1 MAFEQFLLRQI
12 NLPVAYV
19 PAINANHLNRYEDL
33 LQLTYSTVADYCQ
46 NMRRPGGLIADPQNA
61 GGAMPNPGCPIQMVT
76 ERRLALAVFA
86 AHYHTLVGRP
96 LTPDNMI
103 WNRFQHFSTFLDIR
117 KNYLAPTD
125 PPEHQS
131 GTSFATTIEIIENHL
146 SITLGATKIPLSYV
160 IRPDPVVPDH
170 TLQPLNPNN
179 TLPFASDTFTGFNE
193 ELAARTPHTIP
204 EWNTD
209 NSLVFSILLR
219 VFGKSKYVSS
229 LQPYRTRNDG
239 RAAYL
244 ALVQHNLGSNQ
255 WQLMFHDAETIVT
268 THKFY
273 GTNPHYTLSTHI
285 AKHRSAHDRMRR
297 ASSHV
302 NFSLPTETTR
312 VLRLLQSLEASNI
325 AILSAKTSILGDDVK
340 RSDFEL
346 ASDFLITV
354 TPHTNQP
361 RKSQR
366 ISSLTS
372 RGGKSRNNN
381 YNNNRGKNG
390 KWKSNKGKSN
400 HRYQPYNN
408 SNHQQHQQNFTPTLN
423 RGSSGVEFRYYTDSD
438 YQQLSH
444 PQRNELRLWRKAQ
457 NTPVTIAAIQQ
468 YLQHPSP
475 QIVPHPQLPPP
486 PAARVP
492 PPAPAHAIVHFQYP
506 PGQNRPPSP
515 S

>member
-1 MAFEQFLLRQI
+1 MAFQQFLLNELSLAR
-12 NLPVAYV
+12 AFV
-19 PAINANHLNRYEDL
+19 PAITANHLQSYDDL
-33 LQLTYSTVADYCQ
+33 LQLTFDTVADYCQ
-46 NMRRPGGLIADPQNA
+46 NMRRPGGLIPSPQNQA
-61 GGAMPNPGCPIQMVT
+61 VLIPNPGIPITMIT
-76 ERRLALAVFA
+76 ERRLSLAVFA
-86 AHYHTLVGRP
+86 AHYYTLIGRP
-96 LTPDNMI
+96 LDAQNMV
-103 WNRFQHFSTFLDIR
+103 WNRFQHFATFLDIR
-117 KNYLAPTD
+117 KNYLAPSE
-125 PPEHQS
+125 PVEHHS
-131 GTSFATTIEIIENHL
+131 GTSFATTIELVENHL
-146 SITLGATKIPLSYV
+146 SLTLGATKLPLSYV
-160 IRPDPVVPDH
+160 VRHDPDVPLHDVH
-170 TLQPLNPNN
+170 PLSPND
-179 TLPFASDTFTGFNE
+179 TLPFASGSFSGFSE
-193 ELAARTPHTIP
+193 ELTARTPHTIP

-209 NSLVFSILLR
+209 NSLVFALLLR

-268 THKFY
+268 THNFF

-312 VLRLLQSLEASNI
+312 VLRLLQSLETSNI

-346 ASDFLITV
+346 TSDFLITV

-372 RGGKSRNNN
+372 RGGKGRNNN
-381 YNNNRGKNG
+381 YHNNRGKNG

-400 HRYQPYNN
+400 NRYQPYNN
-408 SNHQQHQQNFTPTLN
+408 SDHHQQQQHFTPTLN

-492 PPAPAHAIVHFQYP
+492 PPAPAHAIVPFQYP